1 MGGSGASGG
10 QPGAAG
16 ANGGNTAGNTAG
28 NVAGNAAGN
37 GGENNAGAAG
47 TTPAQGG
54 SSAAGGSGGTVGTGG
69 TKPEPPPA
77 GQPVFL
83 AVGYGGHR
91 TRSLDGVR
99 WRDHVID
106 DPKGGDD
113 KNLLRGAGWGD
124 GVFVVVGDRILTS
137 PDGATWTKRALTP
150 ASFLNGAAFGNGVW
164 VAAGGNGLRLRS
176 NDNAVT
182 WEVRVPYM
190 AGHFRGLAFGNGRF
204 VAVGHRDNAG
214 MASVSSNGTDWSA
227 PTIAGS
233 RLGRLAFGNGVFV
246 AVGDGGRVAVSAD
259 GDKWMEQKLGTADR
273 LMITFG
279 NGLFVTTESD
289 GFSTSPDGRVWTRV
303 KSTGAFSTFAGANG
317 QWVGVLYQARMH
329 HGTDLAKLAF
339 GEAMAPDFAQIIV
352 GYIR

>member
-1 MGGSGASGG
+1 MGGGGGSGG

-16 ANGGNTAGNTAG
+16 ANGGE
-28 NVAGNAAGN
+28 AAGN
-37 GGENNAGAAG
+37 GGANNAGAAG
-47 TTPAQGG
+47 AIPVQGG
-54 SSAAGGSGGTVGTGG
+54 SPGAGGSSGGVTGTGG
-69 TKPEPPPA
+69 TKPEPPPL

-124 GVFVVVGDRILTS
+124 GVFVAVGDRIVTS

-150 ASFLNGAAFGNGVW
+150 ASFLNGVAFGNGVW

-176 NDNAVT
+176 NDNAVN

-214 MASVSSNGTDWSA
+214 MTSVSSNGTDWSA
-227 PTIAGS
+227 PTVAGS

-246 AVGDGGRVAVSAD
+246 SVGDGGRVAVSVD
-259 GDKWMEQKLGTADR
+259 GDKWTDQKLGTADR
-273 LMITFG
+273 MMITFG

-289 GFSTSPDGRVWTRV
+289 GFSTSPDGKVWTRV

-317 QWVGVLYQARMH
+317 QWVGAQYPARMH